1 MSSWWNR
8 DQEEPTNSKGW
19 GADIKKAH
27 EEVLK
32 KYKTKIKKIVG
43 GMKATPAIIK
53 RTFGKK

>member
-1 MSSWWNR
+1 M
-8 DQEEPTNSKGW
+8 T
-19 GADIKKAH
+19 
-27 EEVLK
+27 